1 MPLGWPGVELVVHG
15 TVSTMRDTEEALARV
30 YFSVAM
36 EAGILNMYWGEG
48 MKEQINSFSGSSVA
62 PFRMTYPSYLYK
74 DEFLLLFFQLT
85 KKSNLSKLS
94 IRLSLHPVQTAS
106 LIKRS

>member
-1 MPLGWPGVELVVHG
+1 
-15 TVSTMRDTEEALARV
+15 
-30 YFSVAM
+30 
-36 EAGILNMYWGEG
+36 MYGGEG
-48 MKEQINSFSGSSVA
+48 MKEQINSFLGSSAA

-74 DEFLLLFFQLT
+74 DELLLLFFQLTTTT

-94 IRLSLHPVQTAS
+94 IRLSLHPVKMAS